1 MTSTIAL
8 AGKGGVG
15 KTTIAALVIKY
26 LVNTHTGA
34 VLAIDADPST
44 NLNMALGMEI
54 GWTVGDIREDL
65 LTQVK
70 SSLLAG
76 GAAMGALPGG
86 VTKRD
91 YLEYQIRSSLEEGD
105 TCDLIAMGR
114 SEGAGCY
121 CAVNHN
127 LREVVDAISKN
138 YTYVVIDNE
147 AGMEHLSRRTTRDV
161 QHLLIVSDPSPRGLV
176 AAERIASFRKDLDIH
191 IETCGL
197 ILNRMPVS
205 DLQGTGLLAGAA
217 AGQGSAGMDRPDDTS
232 GGRSLGLDDLPAVIR
247 DQIQTM
253 DIPLLGV
260 LPADLQLTQLEM
272 TGRPVVDLELASST
286 YRQVAQIMQS
296 LGYGA

>member
-26 LVNTHTGA
+26 LVSTRTGA

-54 GWTVGDIREDL
+54 GWTVGDIREDM

-86 VTKRD
+86 VSKRD

-161 QHLLIVSDPSPRGLV
+161 QQLIIVSDPSPRGLV
-176 AAERIASFRKDLDIH
+176 AAERIASFRKELDIN

-197 ILNRMPVS
+197 ILNRMPP
-205 DLQGTGLLAGAA
+205 
-217 AGQGSAGMDRPDDTS
+217 GQA
-232 GGRSLGLDDLPAVIR
+232 LPALLM
-247 DQIQTM
+247 DHIQAM
-253 DIPLLGV
+253 DIPLLGI
-260 LPADLQLTQLEM
+260 LSSDPGLSDLEM
-272 TGRPVVDLELASST
+272 TGRPVVDLDPASST
-286 YRQVAQIMQS
+286 YQQVVQIMKS
-296 LGYGA
+296 LGYGT